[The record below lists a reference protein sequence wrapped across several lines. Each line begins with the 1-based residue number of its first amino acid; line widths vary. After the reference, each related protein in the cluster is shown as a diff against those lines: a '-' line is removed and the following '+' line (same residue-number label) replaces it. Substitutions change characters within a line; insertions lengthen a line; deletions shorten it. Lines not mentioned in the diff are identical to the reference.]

1 MPRSSRYILAVAGLL
16 GIACQ
21 NNTTNISGS
30 LSPPQNLG
38 YQLDAS
44 GDPNTPAGILLV
56 WDDVL
61 SSDLASYRV
70 YSRGST
76 SGSFLLRGE
85 TTSNT
90 FHDNGVPHLQYYVTA
105 VDVGGGE
112 SNRSNVVTVNEY
124 LQIGAPP
131 SLTGITLDSAIH
143 LDWPDTPDFGRF
155 KWYRVYSSDYNLA
168 QNLCVNWT
176 LEGTTVS
183 HEFLAAQLPNGV
195 TRCFGVSALD
205 TLGYE
210 SLWALPTPGWTD
222 TPRPDARNVLVW
234 GLGGTH
240 DAQSGF
246 RFWDDLNGN
255 GYGDAGELGLVQSG
269 TRSDIDFVIHVN
281 AADSSLWIVPV
292 FTGTSAQLY
301 SVNPIADL
309 TAIDL
314 APSSGYSR
322 DSLLA
327 RPGFGYVF
335 ALVDGSVLRYGAL
348 RMTHVS
354 RQYVIFDWSVQTD
367 PGNPDLA
374 PPKGPATS
382 GHAVAAR

>member
-1 MPRSSRYILAVAGLL
+1 VPGEHRFD
-16 GIACQ
+16 
-21 NNTTNISGS
+21 
-30 LSPPQNLG
+30 P
-38 YQLDAS
+38 S
-44 GDPNTPAGILLV
+44 GDPNQPAGIRLA

-61 SSDLASYRV
+61 SSDLASYRI

-76 SGSFLLRGE
+76 TAAFQLRGE

-105 VDVGGGE
+105 VDLGGGE
-112 SNRSNVVTVNEY
+112 SNGSNVVTVNEY

-143 LDWPDTPDFGRF
+143 LDWQDTPDFGRF
-155 KWYRVYSSDYNLA
+155 KWYRVYSSDYNLG
-168 QNLCVNWT
+168 QSQCVNWA

-210 SLWALPTPGWTD
+210 SLWAPVWLD

-234 GLGGTH
+234 ALGGTH

-255 GYGDAGELGLVQSG
+255 GDGDAGELGLVQSG
-269 TRSDIDFVIHVN
+269 SRTDIDFVIHVN
-281 AADSSLWIVPV
+281 SADSTLWIVPV

-301 SVNPIADL
+301 SASPIADL
-309 TAIDL
+309 TSIDL
-314 APSSGYSR
+314 APASGYSR

-335 ALVDGSVLRYGAL
+335 EIVDGSVLHYGAL
-348 RMTHVS
+348 RMTQVS

-367 PGNPDLA
+367 PGNPDLV